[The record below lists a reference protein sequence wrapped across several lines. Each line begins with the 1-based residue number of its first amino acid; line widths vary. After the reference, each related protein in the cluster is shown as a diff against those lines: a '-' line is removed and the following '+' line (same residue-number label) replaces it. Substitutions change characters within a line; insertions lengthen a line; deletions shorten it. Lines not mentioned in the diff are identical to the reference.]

1 MSVRRRYHAAM
12 GGGTLFTPN
21 SITGIQGWWRADAIT
36 GLVDG
41 NLIDST
47 LSRYWPD
54 SSLNAR
60 DLQEPSAPPTYKTN
74 IINSLPAV
82 RFIRASTN
90 RMVIKTGQPA
100 LAGDTKPITFVV
112 VFSLN
117 SNPAAVMNIFGTTVN
132 ATSGVTLN
140 FSTALVPRLQVNNT
154 AITPG
159 GATAVVGTWEIF
171 VATYS
176 ATGDYA
182 YYTNGTAGN
191 SGNNNI
197 APTSGSDRRFGGTG
211 AGGTTQN
218 LDADVAEMIQYD
230 NVISAGDRSSL
241 THYLGTKYNITV
253 V

>member
-1 MSVRRRYHAAM
+1 MRRFFEAAM
-12 GGGTLFTPN
+12 GASPAFTPN
-21 SITGIQGWWRADAIT
+21 SIVGIQGWWKADAIT

-54 SSLNAR
+54 SSANAR
-60 DLQEPSAPPTYKTN
+60 DLMEGTAPPTYKTN

-82 RFIRASTN
+82 RFIAASTT

-100 LAGDTKPITFVV
+100 LPSDTKPITFVA

-117 SNPAAVMNIFGTTVN
+117 SNTGVVVNIFGTTVN
-132 ATSGVTLN
+132 ATSGVTLSVS
-140 FSTALVPRLQVNNT
+140 STLAPRLQVNNT
-154 AITPG
+154 ALTPG
-159 GATAVVGTWEIF
+159 GATVVVGTWLIF

-197 APTSGSDRRFGGTG
+197 VPTTGSNRRFGASG
-211 AGGTTQN
+211 ATGTTQN
-218 LDADVAEMIQYD
+218 LDGDVAELIQYD
-230 NVISAGDRSSL
+230 NVISASDRSSL
-241 THYLGTKYNITV
+241 TRYLGTKYNITV